1 MLFINQNDYPDMH
14 YEHNVDNGGVA
25 PEKQNIKTAG
35 CGLCSLTMVVNHLTT
50 KDFSLEKCIE
60 AAYKSGANRV
70 HGSRMRWLAPPV
82 SEEYELDYKMTTDID
97 EAIECIRN
105 GGEVIVLVKGDREG
119 KQGLFTHIGHYITLI
134 AYDGEEFCILDPGI
148 TKGKFDKAI
157 EEGTVRFSYP
167 FVWCKKEVIKEEE
180 DNTVAAYYLF
190 KRKKPQ

>member
-1 MLFINQNDYPDMH
+1 MLYINQNDYPDMH

-35 CGLCSLTMVVNHLTT
+35 CGLCSLTMVVNHLTA
-50 KDFSLEKCIE
+50 KDFSLENCIE

-82 SEEYELDYKMTTDID
+82 AEEYGLDYKMTTSID
-97 EAIECIRN
+97 EAIECIRD
-105 GGEVIVLVKGDREG
+105 GGEAIALVKGDREG
-119 KQGLFTHIGHYITLI
+119 KEGLFTHIGHYVVLI

-148 TKGKFDKAI
+148 TEGKFDEAVK
-157 EEGTVRFSYP
+157 EGKLRLSYP
-167 FVWCKKEVIKEEE
+167 FLWCKKEIIKEEE

-190 KRKKPQ
+190 KRKKTH